1 MAGWLFIGFTDFHTL
16 KNQQIDYKY
25 IEDTLTEVLKAKTLW
40 RLREVS
46 LTQIRTFCNNFFFG
60 ENNCGQADIQEIC
73 KQFISVSLNFN
84 AKKLTNI
91 NLKLNFNLIYILDII
106 WEPILN
112 LKNYSDLDLIFEQSK
127 IIKKFD
133 EK

>member
-1 MAGWLFIGFTDFHTL
+1 L
-16 KNQQIDYKY
+16 
-25 IEDTLTEVLKAKTLW
+25 
-40 RLREVS
+40 
-46 LTQIRTFCNNFFFG
+46 G

-91 NLKLNFNLIYILDII
+91 NLKFNFNLIYILDII

-127 IIKKFD
+127 IIKKID